1 MTTLNAANEI
11 AVEHFLKRQIKF
23 TEIAKLITEVM
34 TQVTSEPADEL
45 QVIIEADSR
54 ARSLTRQL
62 VEQRV

>member
-1 MTTLNAANEI
+1 MTALNAANEI
-11 AVEHFLKRQIKF
+11 AVEYFLQRQIKF

-34 TQVTSEPADEL
+34 AQVTSEPADEL

-54 ARSLTRQL
+54 ARRLTRQL

>member
-34 TQVTSEPADEL
+34 EKTTSQPVDEL
-45 QVIIEADSR
+45 QVILEADFR
-54 ARSLTRQL
+54 ARELTRQL
-62 VEQRV
+62 VEQRI